1 MKEAEQLGRRYLK
14 EAEELGRR
22 LLKEA
27 EELGKRFL
35 KEAGELGRRFLK
47 KAKELG
53 MLADPGPEVEGY
65 VERNFQDEA
74 PSGREADVYIAE
86 LERDFAKD
94 DE

>member
-1 MKEAEQLGRRYLK
+1 MVNLCLERAWKELK
-14 EAEELGRR
+14 TTGVV
-22 LLKEA
+22 
-27 EELGKRFL
+27 
-35 KEAGELGRRFLK
+35 K

-53 MLADPGPEVEGY
+53 MLADPGPE